1 MDETGLEVAS
11 CLHRVGQNALNMFR
25 GELFGYPL
33 FIMKN
38 FMVTQN
44 VKFCYVDVMCKLWKF
59 VLQKEPEVAATV
71 EPALSVMHAKSHAND
86 CQVF

>member
-1 MDETGLEVAS
+1 
-11 CLHRVGQNALNMFR
+11 
-25 GELFGYPL
+25 
-33 FIMKN
+33 
-38 FMVTQN
+38 MVTQN